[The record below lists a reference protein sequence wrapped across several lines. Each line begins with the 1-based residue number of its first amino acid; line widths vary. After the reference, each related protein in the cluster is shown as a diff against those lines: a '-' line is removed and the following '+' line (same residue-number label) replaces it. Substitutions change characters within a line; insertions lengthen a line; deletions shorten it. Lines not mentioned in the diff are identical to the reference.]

1 MFNNDNFNRAL
12 ADSGMTMY
20 ALSKNSGV
28 PYTTVNEIHRGK
40 IDINQCAAGT
50 VQRLAAFLDVPSEK
64 ILNKINYLDGVK
76 GRYRGIDYMWTT
88 DGTTQLLFEY
98 QGEPVKMDTEKMLDI
113 PSRMRYYSIIAGWM
127 IKEYI
132 EHDEWQKA
140 ARARLEKARN
150 ERRLHTDA

>member
-98 QGEPVKMDTEKMLDI
+98 QGEPVKMDVGAYYNI
-113 PSRMRYYSIIAGWM
+113 PNRLEYYSIIAGWM
-127 IKEYI
+127 IEDHI
-132 EHDEWQKA
+132 ESADWDKA
-140 ARARLEKARN
+140 MEAKIAEMKI
-150 ERRLHTDA
+150 